1 MPTSP
6 LTRDESQERTRRLL
20 VEAALKLF
28 ERDGYRAT
36 SLVGVAAEAG
46 FSKGAV
52 YSNFASKERL
62 FLATIEEEYGQ
73 QLSSLHAALAAGGDM
88 TERLATLGTWF
99 ADNVMGHP
107 NRARAMAEFA
117 LVTDGDE
124 EVRARLAELRALLIT
139 VVEGLLAEQQ
149 LELGITFRLPP
160 RDLAEVIVALVDGL
174 VIGEAMAPAPASR
187 FADAIALLLLPA

>member
-1 MPTSP
+1 MPTPP

-20 VEAALKLF
+20 VQAAGKLF

-36 SLVGVAAEAG
+36 SLVGVAGEAG

-73 QLSSLHAALAAGGDM
+73 QLSSLHAALESGGDM
-88 TERLATLGTWF
+88 TERLATLGRWF

-139 VVEGLLAEQQ
+139 VVENMLTEQQ
-149 LELGITFRLPP
+149 QQLGITFRLPP
-160 RDLAEVIVALVDGL
+160 RELAEVIVALVDGL

-187 FADAIALLLLPA
+187 FPEAMALLLLPA